1 MRLHRWVI
9 FLVLTALLAG
19 CAPQPAPIPDP
30 APDTARSVTPSL
42 MPTVVQTNTPLP
54 IAEPTPFSIPTPA
67 PVTQACVAVNSRTSP
82 KTGGILVLKE
92 TRDLG
97 PVNVII
103 TSFLLDMD
111 QGEMTPI
118 SVPGELIEIVGVSPD
133 RRLLLYEYD
142 SEGDDEYRLAITDSQ
157 GKIIMNFD
165 NRVLPESWW
174 DYSNWHG
181 TNLLRV
187 VILNLGKRRVL
198 PRLYNIMTGEYTPL
212 ETDWPN
218 AYKEDD
224 LDWGLDERAIDVSSS
239 NGANIV
245 YDPAISRV
253 VYPKKGQV
261 ISLTDVETGQ
271 ELASIQ
277 LPQWGRLPRWSD
289 NGEHLVLIASADPKA
304 VLGHDEFFIVSR
316 DGPHFKRLT
325 YLTKQFD
332 KVHISDYAWSPD
344 GKQIAFWLNTE
355 AEDPALEGTQSELAI
370 VDVDTG
376 EITRLC
382 IEGISAPVWDNIV
395 IRHIQPVWSPDG
407 HQIAF
412 AQFDKSKTNSY
423 NVLIVDLDTKTVSRV
438 ATNKEPIGWMVKE
451 P

>member
-118 SVPGELIEIVGVSPD
+118 SVPGELFGIVGVSPD

-142 SEGDDEYRLAITDSQ
+142 DGSFDVFRLAVIDSQ
-157 GKIIMNFD
+157 GRVINVFG
-165 NRVLPESWW
+165 NRILPELWW
-174 DYSNWHG
+174 SYYNWQSEN
-181 TNLLRV
+181 TLRV
-187 VILNLGKRRVL
+187 VIDDDQKGGILL
-198 PRLYNIMTGEYTPL
+198 RLYHIDTQEYLPL
-212 ETDWPN
+212 KTDWQDIYAGGEPEWGIDQK
-218 AYKEDD
+218 ALDLRLYK
-224 LDWGLDERAIDVSSS
+224 
-239 NGANIV
+239 NTNIV